1 MTHPSPSPF
10 SKGTFFDGRLRVAQ
24 HQHGYRFSIDA
35 VILADFVRPHP
46 DDTVLDIGTGCGI
59 IPMILAYRH
68 PRVRIRGVEIQ
79 PDLAELAIAN
89 IDANGMAGRVEVVRG
104 DIREIAVD
112 PIFGP
117 VDVVVSNPPY
127 RRPCS
132 GKINPDRQRALAR
145 HEIAITLPELLKA
158 AGRLLKNGGRFVTVY
173 PAERLT
179 ELVCRMHQE
188 GIEPKRVRT
197 IHSNQVSD
205 AKLILVEG
213 RKRGRPGVIVQA
225 PLILYDDSGA
235 HAPEVQRMLG
245 A

>member
-10 SKGTFFDGRLRVAQ
+10 TTDTFFDGRLRVAQ
-24 HQHGYRFSIDA
+24 HQRGYRFSIDA
-35 VILADFVRPHP
+35 VLLADFARPHP
-46 DDTVLDIGTGCGI
+46 GDTVLDLGTGCGI

-68 PRVRIRGVEIQ
+68 PRIRIKGVEIQ
-79 PDLAELAIAN
+79 PELAELATAN

-112 PIFGP
+112 PVCGP
-117 VDVVVSNPPY
+117 VDIVVSNPPY

-145 HEIAITLPELLKA
+145 HEIVITLPELLQA

-173 PAERLT
+173 PAERMA
-179 ELVCRMHQE
+179 ELVRRMHQE

-197 IHSNQVSD
+197 IHSDRVSD

-213 RKRGRPGVIVQA
+213 RKHGRPGVIVQA

-235 HAPEVQRMLG
+235 YGPEVKKMIG